1 MRRGLAWSLIGFA
14 VVVVLLLL
22 LIGCSV
28 LVGNRAKQPVKS
40 LIVWGLWHDS
50 EMIDPVLRKFT
61 AQTGIKVEYKK
72 IAAVAEYEQTI
83 LKALAERRGPD
94 VFVIHHSWVEDKR
107 GIMTPAPKSVIDGRA
122 VREEF
127 VDVVSSNLMRDGD
140 IYALPTSVDTLA
152 LYYNKDRLGAAGV
165 ARPAMTWVDL
175 QRDVE
180 RLTRVNRFGTIE
192 QSAIALG
199 TGSNINRAGDI
210 VQALFLQSG
219 LPIFDP
225 QEKSVVLN
233 NDAGIRALQFYTD
246 FANKTKKVY
255 TWDLAQNY
263 SIDAFAEGKT
273 AMMINYSYHA
283 PTIKLKNPRL
293 NFGVAKLPQNVDS
306 PVVNFPNY
314 WPWAVA
320 NTSAAP
326 EAAWQLVRFMTN
338 AESAAALNEKLS
350 APPARKDGVVQLQRD
365 PELGVFA
372 EQALT
377 ARSWPIVNMAAT
389 DQILVE
395 LADSVAAGTATGRE
409 ALQRAQDRLNQLRKQ
424 ANGLSPMF

>member
-1 MRRGLAWSLIGFA
+1 MRRGLVWGLIAFG
-14 VVVVLLLL
+14 VVAFLLLL

-28 LVGNRAKQPVKS
+28 VFSNRAQKPTKPLV
-40 LIVWGLWHDS
+40 VWGLWHDS
-50 EMIDPVLRKFT
+50 EMIDPVLRAFT
-61 AQTGIKVEYKK
+61 AKTGITVDYKK
-72 IAAVAEYEQTI
+72 IATVADYEQTL

-94 VFVIHHSWVEDKR
+94 VFVIHNSWVEDKR
-107 GIMTPAPKSVIDGRA
+107 GIMAPAPKSVVDVRA
-122 VREEF
+122 VKDEF
-127 VDVVSSNLMRDGD
+127 VEVVTSNLIRDGSV
-140 IYALPTSVDTLA
+140 YALPTSVDTLA
-152 LYYNKDRLGAAGV
+152 LYYNKDLLGAAGV
-165 ARPAMTWVDL
+165 ARPAATWADL

-199 TGSNINRAGDI
+199 TGSNINRVADV
-210 VQALFLQSG
+210 VQVLLLQSG
-219 LPIFDP
+219 LSIFDP
-225 QEKSVVLN
+225 QEKNVVIN
-233 NDAGIRALQFYTD
+233 NEAGIRAIQFFTD

-255 TWDLAQNY
+255 TWDLAQHY

-293 NFGVAKLPQNVDS
+293 HFGVAPLPQNVDS

-320 NTSAAP
+320 STAVAP
-326 EAAWQLVRFMTN
+326 EAAWRLVRFMTN
-338 AESAAALNEKLS
+338 AESSAALNEKLS
-350 APPARKDGVVQLQRD
+350 APPARKDGVVHLERD

-377 ARSWPIVNMAAT
+377 ARSWPIVNIAAT
-389 DQILVE
+389 DQVFVE
-395 LADSVAAGTATGRE
+395 LTDSVANGTATIRD
-409 ALQRAQDRLNQLRKQ
+409 ALQRAQDHLNQLRKNN
-424 ANGLSPMF
+424 NGLQPTF